1 MIIKHNNN
9 FFIQCDVV
17 YPSTPENY
25 YEFGV
30 LNFWIDDVC
39 LPGKG
44 VNITFNSVILSL
56 VRNIPSIKNLEV
68 DLGDVPLE
76 NIDFCDFD
84 NPSLVWLDTC
94 ELFQYGFG
102 LILGF
107 NKDQERIFYTTDYE
121 KTYTEIV
128 LPKGT
133 LLATLESLSEK
144 LSCYL

>member
-1 MIIKHNNN
+1 MIIKHNND
-9 FFIQCDVV
+9 FFIQWDIV
-17 YPSTPENY
+17 YPSTPESY

-84 NPSLVWLDTC
+84 NKSLVWLDTC

>member
-1 MIIKHNNN
+1 
-9 FFIQCDVV
+9 
-17 YPSTPENY
+17 
-25 YEFGV
+25 
-30 LNFWIDDVC
+30 
-39 LPGKG
+39 
-44 VNITFNSVILSL
+44 
-56 VRNIPSIKNLEV
+56 
-68 DLGDVPLE
+68 
-76 NIDFCDFD
+76 
-84 NPSLVWLDTC
+84 
-94 ELFQYGFG
+94 LFQYGFG